1 MSDEPNV
8 KSWIPRSRKRVLMA
22 LAWMGVASIAWLSFA
37 LPNQT
42 SENALLDG
50 LRCTGLFAAPA
61 IAVGTF
67 FGGLRLQHEHRD
79 QRPADPAPPR
89 PFLRFVAHAVTLTDW
104 RGGQRRGRRSRNQSV
119 MLKTITPAG
128 TLKITRNGSA
138 HSRPRNIRPSASKG
152 LMPSF

>member
-22 LAWMGVASIAWLSFA
+22 LAWMGVASTAWLSLA

-50 LRCTGLFAAPA
+50 LRCAGLFAAPA

-67 FGGLRLQHEHRD
+67 FGGLRLG
-79 QRPADPAPPR
+79 AAAGI
-89 PFLRFVAHAVTLTDW
+89 FGLLLGSVILTIVGSYAV
-104 RGGQRRGRRSRNQSV
+104 RS
-119 MLKTITPAG
+119 
-128 TLKITRNGSA
+128 
-138 HSRPRNIRPSASKG
+138 H
-152 LMPSF
+152 